1 MAVLELTPEE
11 KKLLFIDADFEL
23 LGKAV
28 RQLLA
33 ANPNMELFQAISIIG
48 AGFLLAYHAS
58 SADATGIDSY
68 VTLDDGNQWHI
79 DVIKIIGTQ

>member
-23 LGKAV
+23 LGKVV

-33 ANPNMELFQAISIIG
+33 TNPNMELFQATSIVG
-48 AGFLLAYHAS
+48 AGLLLAYHAS
-58 SADATGIDSY
+58 SANATGIDSH
-68 VTLDDGNQWHI
+68 VTLGDGNQWHI
-79 DVIKIIGTQ
+79 DISKITGTQ